1 MGPAGKTPAVPQ
13 SKGENIMQ
21 IHKGLLTHDGVVGAT
36 AGKVLDLGF
45 NGDFDIKNHRWN
57 TVFVA
62 FPANSS
68 ATAIT
73 LAAKT
78 WFPAEYKTGVAY
90 SANDLVAYKGNA
102 YKVTSAITAVNNTG
116 FDKVVADKLDLAGV
130 SAVFA
135 ANAATIGSVTVP
147 AANAKLG
154 GVWGMPMPRGLE
166 RYFTLAVT
174 GADATVVTAGIT
186 DAVDTDVN
194 PGVDWTYFKADTKG
208 VNQPGAAEEQAG
220 LPARVT
226 ALEDAE

>member
-1 MGPAGKTPAVPQ
+1 
-13 SKGENIMQ
+13 MQ

-57 TVFVA
+57 SVFVA
-62 FPANSS
+62 FPANPS

-73 LAAKT
+73 LTVKTEAIAEFAAGTSYTKDT
-78 WFPAEYKTGVAY
+78 
-90 SANDLVAYKGNA
+90 SLVKYKGCLWK
-102 YKVTSAITAVNNTG
+102 YVGTTG
-116 FDKVVADKLDLAGV
+116 TVAAWDDAKFEKLDLADV
-130 SAVFA
+130 QTAFA
-135 ANAATIGSVTVP
+135 TAGNVKAIGSVAVP

-154 GVWGMPMPRGLE
+154 GVWGMPMPRGLG
-166 RYFTLAVT
+166 RYLTLAIT
-174 GADATVVTAGIT
+174 GADGTVVTTGIT

-194 PGVDWTYFKADTKG
+194 PGVDWTYFKAETKG

-226 ALEDAE
+226 ALENAE